1 MSLEKK
7 IEELTLAVTLLTRAI
22 TISDMSKDSKFDLN
36 PYEKVMAMKQAREEE
51 DNTLVAV
58 TPSDI
63 EEVPTPDET
72 PKSSKASYE
81 ALREEIPMFCKVIMD
96 KNRDDKPKV
105 QQAFASFN
113 GAKSLS
119 QIPDKE
125 LTTLL
130 SKLVTIKKEQK

>member
-1 MSLEKK
+1 MSLEKR
-7 IEELTLAVTLLTRAI
+7 IEELTLAVTKLTIAI
-22 TISDMSKDSKFDLN
+22 GEMSKDLNVDLN
-36 PYEKVMAMKQAREEE
+36 PYEKALADKQAREEE

-63 EEVPTPDET
+63 EELDKRLDE
-72 PKSSKASYE
+72 SYA
-81 ALREEIPMFCKVIMD
+81 ALREEIPMFCKDIMD

-119 QIPDKE
+119 QISDRD
-125 LTTLL
+125 LTPLL
-130 SKLVTIKKEQK
+130 SKLVNIKKEQK

>member
-7 IEELTLAVTLLTRAI
+7 IEELTLAVTQLTRAI

-36 PYEKVMAMKQAREEE
+36 PYEKALADKQARDEE

-63 EEVPTPDET
+63 EELDKRLDE
-72 PKSSKASYE
+72 SYA
-81 ALREEIPMFCKVIMD
+81 ALREEIPMFCKDIMD

-119 QIPDKE
+119 QISDKE

-130 SKLVTIKKEQK
+130 SKLVAIKKEQK

>member
-1 MSLEKK
+1 MSLEKR
-7 IEELTLAVTLLTRAI
+7 IEELTLAVTNLTIAI
-22 TISDMSKDSKFDLN
+22 GEMSKDLNVDLN
-36 PYEKVMAMKQAREEE
+36 PYEKALADKQAREEE

-63 EEVPTPDET
+63 EEVPTPDKR
-72 PKSSKASYE
+72 PKSVEEAYA
-81 ALREEIPMFCKVIMD
+81 ALREEIPMFCKDIMD

>member
-1 MSLEKK
+1 MSLEKR
-7 IEELTLAVTLLTRAI
+7 IEELTLAVTKLTIAI
-22 TISDMSKDSKFDLN
+22 GEMSKDSKFDLN
-36 PYEKVMAMKQAREEE
+36 PYEKVMANKQAREEE

-63 EEVPTPDET
+63 EEAPASDET
-72 PKSSKASYE
+72 SYV
-81 ALREEIPMFCKVIMD
+81 ALREEIPMLCKGIMD

-119 QIPDKE
+119 QISDKE

-130 SKLVTIKKEQK
+130 SKLVAIKKEQK